1 MYLDKNAKEEI
12 FRQFCTNF
20 GGSKIMTIEGFMR
33 AINSITDESNMLKNP
48 DYISLPD
55 LRNKLGITTHV
66 SSLIT
71 MHKDGESSDK
81 EFITDI
87 HEVSEDF
94 KKSIKDL
101 AQSNK

>member
-20 GGSKIMTIEGFMR
+20 GGSKIMTIEGFIR
-33 AINSITDESNMLKNP
+33 AINSITDESNMLESP

-55 LRNKLGITTHV
+55 LRNKLGIAAHV

-71 MHKDGESSDK
+71 MHKGGGSSDK
-81 EFITDI
+81 KFIADM
-87 HEVSEDF
+87 HEIEEIF

-101 AQSNK
+101 AQINK